1 MGGTDLAPWPEALPA
16 SDVPND
22 AQPRGVDHCREAR
35 VRCVAGLARRL
46 RRQFERFDAT
56 CDHRAVIAYSYL
68 QITRGLL
75 ADMRGPRPALV
86 RHRRY
91 MAYLITNFSNRYFRA
106 FRRDARGLP
115 VTRAWEI
122 TFDTAAES
130 DAQAGQEVML
140 FSNVHVQHDLPFA
153 YEKMGIETRSGRSRK
168 PDHDAV
174 NEINA
179 RVFDGIEKY
188 IAAHYD
194 PSFALIDLPFVP
206 VEEVGAL
213 ELVKSWREQA
223 WRSAER
229 LLAADSPQRA
239 RRGRD
244 DDSRDLDPLGRD
256 DLLRLD
262 AWLSS
267 DSRRVL
273 PHPLSGRCAR
283 AAPTSATATVAGRR
297 ARVRRSGTAGSSW
310 SGARRSRR
318 PRSSCH
324 SAGTARP
331 RGGAP

>member
-1 MGGTDLAPWPEALPA
+1 MRRAISAICAVAAVLIAAPAAAQQGGTDLAPWPEALPA
-16 SDVPND
+16 SDVPNE
-22 AQPRGVDHCREAR
+22 AQPRGVEHCRKAR

-56 CDHRAVIAYSYL
+56 CDHRAVVAYSYL

-122 TFDTAAES
+122 TFDTAADS

-206 VEEVGAL
+206 IEEVGAL

-229 LLAADSPQRA
+229 LLAADSPRERA
-239 RRGRD
+239 EVATTIRETSTRWAEIISSGSTPGYRAVRD
-244 DDSRDLDPLGRD
+244 EYCRT
-256 DLLRLD
+256 
-262 AWLSS
+262 
-267 DSRRVL
+267 
-273 PHPLSGRCAR
+273 H
-283 AAPTSATATVAGRR
+283 
-297 ARVRRSGTAGSSW
+297 
-310 SGARRSRR
+310 
-318 PRSSCH
+318 
-324 SAGTARP
+324 
-331 RGGAP
+331 